1 MANTEETAFRNID
14 YNNITVPKPVPE
26 KINNVDVNQ
35 SLFND
40 IIIAGE
46 DNNLNVPAI
55 NTFTSVSRARDSI
68 YDMIDEMAQ
77 DATISAVLDI
87 YAADACE
94 PNDRG
99 QVVWVSAEDEKVGK
113 EVEHLLDAMRIDK
126 NAFGWVYSLIKY
138 GDLYLRL
145 FRESEFDDPIFS
157 KKSVDTREQLNENV
171 IVKAYSKNDRY
182 AEYMEMN
189 KNPAEVFE
197 LTRFG
202 KTVGYIKTH
211 LPKTNSDD
219 TTMGLLN
226 NYNYTYN
233 FNLSDVDIFA
243 ATEFVHA
250 CLEDNSSRTTEE
262 VTITSDD
269 EIATTYS
276 VKRGQSILYDAF
288 KTWREL
294 SLLENAVLLNR
305 ITKSAL
311 VRVVSVEVGD
321 MEKSD
326 VRTLL
331 QRIKQMIEQK
341 SAINIGKSITDYTNP
356 GAVENTI
363 YVPTHDSKGRITTQ
377 NIGGDVNVGD
387 LVDLDYWKNKLTGS
401 LSIPKQYLGD
411 TDDSTGFNGGTSLSL
426 ISSRYAKTVKRIQN
440 AFIQAITDAV
450 NLMLYDRGLMDYI
463 NKFAIKMQAP
473 TTQEEKDRKEN
484 LSNTV
489 STIQNI
495 MSLLDLIEDNTIK
508 LNIIK
513 SLLSDA
519 ISDTSVIQLIQDEI
533 DRLEAEQE
541 ESEEESGGD
550 EFGGSDEFGD
560 FGGGEG
566 GEEFDFGDFETGG
579 ESGGGEMDLGTPEST
594 GSAEFEAPEAPEE
607 GFEPNNGGSEILN
620 EENDLP
626 SFYDLGISYNEVR

>member
-1 MANTEETAFRNID
+1 MPDNENTAFSNID
-14 YNNITVPKPVPE
+14 YNNITVPKPLPD
-26 KINNVDVNQ
+26 KLNSIDTDGI
-35 SLFND
+35 LFDNIITASSEND
-40 IIIAGE
+40 
-46 DNNLNVPAI
+46 LNIPAI
-55 NTFTSVSRARDSI
+55 NSFNSVSRTRDNI
-68 YDMIDEMAQ
+68 YDMIDVMAQ

-94 PNDRG
+94 PNDQG
-99 QVVWVSAEDEKVGK
+99 QVVWVTAEDEKVGK

-145 FRESEFDDPIFS
+145 YRESEYDDPIFDT
-157 KKSVDTREQLNENV
+157 KKIDAREQLNENV

-211 LPKTNSDD
+211 LIKANPDD
-219 TTMGLLN
+219 TIGSAFSQF
-226 NYNYTYN
+226 NYMYN
-233 FNLSDVDIFA
+233 FDLNDVDIFA

-250 CLEDNSSRTTEE
+250 CLEDNSGRTTEE
-262 VTITSDD
+262 VTITSGNGDG
-269 EIATTYS
+269 EVSSTYS
-276 VKRGQSILYDAF
+276 VRRGQSLLYDAF

-294 SLLENAVLLNR
+294 TLLEDAVLLNR

-311 VRVVSVEVGD
+311 VRIVSVNVGD

-331 QRIKQMIEQK
+331 QRIKQMIETK
-341 SAINIGKSITDYTNP
+341 AAINVGKSITDYTNP
-356 GAVENTI
+356 SAVENTI
-363 YVPTHDSKGRITTQ
+363 YVPIHGETGTISTQ
-377 NIGGDVNVGD
+377 NLGGDVNVGD

-440 AFIQAITDAV
+440 AFIQAITDAI
-450 NLMLYDRGLMDYI
+450 NLMLYDRGLTNYI
-463 NKFAIKMQAP
+463 NKFTIKMQAP

-489 STIQNI
+489 NTIQNI
-495 MSLLDLIEDNTIK
+495 MGLLDLVEDPVLKLTI
-508 LNIIK
+508 LK

-519 ISDTSVIQLIQDEI
+519 LSDTTVIQSIQDQI
-533 DRLEAEQE
+533 DLIEAQK
-541 ESEEESGGD
+541 EEEEGGA
-550 EFGGSDEFGD
+550 EGEEEGFGD
-560 FGGGEG
+560 IFAEEGEG
-566 GEEFDFGDFETGG
+566 GSAEFSLNDEVPVSGG
-579 ESGGGEMDLGTPEST
+579 EDLGTPEEV
-594 GSAEFEAPEAPEE
+594 GAAEEAPEE
-607 GFEPNNGGSEILN
+607 GFETNNGGSEILN

-626 SFYDLGISYNEVR
+626 SFYDMGISYDEVR

>member
-1 MANTEETAFRNID
+1 MPDNEKSAFSNID
-14 YNNITVPKPVPE
+14 YNNVTVSKPLPD
-26 KINNVDVNQ
+26 KLNSIDTDGI
-35 SLFND
+35 LFDN
-40 IIIAGE
+40 IIAASSE
-46 DNNLNVPAI
+46 HDLNLPAI
-55 NTFTSVSRARDSI
+55 NSFNSVSRTRDNI
-68 YDMIDEMAQ
+68 YDMIDTMAQ
-77 DATISAVLDI
+77 DATISAILDI

-94 PNDRG
+94 PNDQG
-99 QVVWVSAEDEKVGK
+99 QIVWVTAEDERVAK

-145 FRESEFDDPIFS
+145 YRESEYNDPIFDV
-157 KKSVDTREQLNENV
+157 KKINAKEQLNENV

-211 LPKTNSDD
+211 IHKVDPDD
-219 TTMGLLN
+219 TLGTAFSQF
-226 NYNYTYN
+226 NYTYSFDLN
-233 FNLSDVDIFA
+233 DIDVFS

-250 CLEDNSSRTTEE
+250 CLEDNSGRTTEE
-262 VTITSDD
+262 VTITSGDD
-269 EIATTYS
+269 DVTSTYS
-276 VKRGQSILYDAF
+276 VRRGQSLLYDSF

-294 SLLENAVLLNR
+294 TLLEDAVLLNR

-311 VRVVSVEVGD
+311 VRIVSVNVGD

-331 QRIKQMIEQK
+331 QRIKQMIETK
-341 SAINIGKSITDYTNP
+341 AAINVGKSITDYTNP
-356 GAVENTI
+356 SAVENTI
-363 YVPTHDSKGRITTQ
+363 YVPVHGETGAISTQ
-377 NIGGDVNVGD
+377 NLGGDVNVGD

-440 AFIQAITDAV
+440 AFIQAITDAI
-450 NLMLYDRGLMDYI
+450 NLLLFDRGLTDYI
-463 NKFAIKMQAP
+463 NKFTIKMQQP

-484 LSNTV
+484 MANTIN
-489 STIQNI
+489 TIQTI
-495 MSLLDLIEDNTIK
+495 MGLLDLVEDPVLK
-508 LNIIK
+508 LTVLK

-519 ISDTSVIQLIQDEI
+519 ISDTTVIQAIQDQI
-533 DRLEAEQE
+533 DMIEASNE
-541 ESEEESGGD
+541 ENGETAEGEN
-550 EFGGSDEFGD
+550 GSDEFGD
-560 FGGGEG
+560 LGSGGEDLGGGGDFDLGDLGGGE
-566 GEEFDFGDFETGG
+566 ET
-579 ESGGGEMDLGTPEST
+579 DLGTPEST
-594 GSAEFEAPEAPEE
+594 GSAEFEVPEEPNE
-607 GFEPNNGGSEILN
+607 GFETNNGGSEVLN
-620 EENDLP
+620 EDNDLP
-626 SFYDLGISYNEVR
+626 SFYDMGISYNEVR

>member
-1 MANTEETAFRNID
+1 MPDNEKSAFSNID
-14 YNNITVPKPVPE
+14 YNNITVSKPLPD
-26 KINNVDVNQ
+26 KLNSIDTDGI
-35 SLFND
+35 LFDN
-40 IIIAGE
+40 IIAASSE
-46 DNNLNVPAI
+46 HDLNLPAI
-55 NTFTSVSRARDSI
+55 NSFNSVSRTRDNI
-68 YDMIDEMAQ
+68 YDMIDTMAQ
-77 DATISAVLDI
+77 DATISAILDI

-94 PNDRG
+94 PNDQG
-99 QVVWVSAEDEKVGK
+99 QVVWVTAEDERVGK

-145 FRESEFDDPIFS
+145 YRESEYNDPIFDV
-157 KKSVDTREQLNENV
+157 KKINAKEQLNENV

-211 LPKTNSDD
+211 IHKVDPDD
-219 TTMGLLN
+219 TLGAAFSQF
-226 NYNYTYN
+226 NYTYN
-233 FNLSDVDIFA
+233 FDLNDVDVFS

-250 CLEDNSSRTTEE
+250 CLEDNSGRTTEE

-269 EIATTYS
+269 DNITSTYS
-276 VKRGQSILYDAF
+276 VRRGQSLLYDSF

-294 SLLENAVLLNR
+294 TLLEDAVLLNR

-311 VRVVSVEVGD
+311 VRIVSVNVGD

-331 QRIKQMIEQK
+331 QRIKQMIETK
-341 SAINIGKSITDYTNP
+341 AAINVGKSITDYTNP
-356 GAVENTI
+356 SAVENTI
-363 YVPTHDSKGRITTQ
+363 YVPVHGETGAISTQ
-377 NIGGDVNVGD
+377 NLGGDVNVGD

-411 TDDSTGFNGGTSLSL
+411 TDDSTGFNGGTSLSI

-440 AFIQAITDAV
+440 AFIQAITDAI
-450 NLMLYDRGLMDYI
+450 NLLLFDRGLTDYI
-463 NKFAIKMQAP
+463 NKFTIKMQQP

-484 LSNTV
+484 MANTIN
-489 STIQNI
+489 TIQTI
-495 MSLLDLIEDNTIK
+495 MGLLDLVEDPVLK
-508 LNIIK
+508 LTVLK

-519 ISDTSVIQLIQDEI
+519 ISDTTVIQAIQDQI
-533 DRLEAEQE
+533 DLIEASNE
-541 ESEEESGGD
+541 ENGETAEGEN
-550 EFGGSDEFGD
+550 GSDEFGD
-560 FGGGEG
+560 FSGEDLGGGGDFDLGDLGGGGE
-566 GEEFDFGDFETGG
+566 T
-579 ESGGGEMDLGTPEST
+579 DLGTPEST
-594 GSAEFEAPEAPEE
+594 GSAEFEVPETPEE
-607 GFEPNNGGSEILN
+607 GFETNNGGSEILN
-620 EENDLP
+620 EDNDLP
-626 SFYDLGISYNEVR
+626 SFYDMGISYDEVR

>member
-1 MANTEETAFRNID
+1 MPDNEKSAFSNID
-14 YNNITVPKPVPE
+14 YNNITVSKPLPD
-26 KINNVDVNQ
+26 KLNSIDTDGI
-35 SLFND
+35 LFDN
-40 IIIAGE
+40 IIAASSE
-46 DNNLNVPAI
+46 HDLNVPAI
-55 NTFTSVSRARDSI
+55 NSFNSVSRTRDNI
-68 YDMIDEMAQ
+68 YDMIDTMAQ

-94 PNDRG
+94 PNDQG
-99 QVVWVSAEDEKVGK
+99 QVVWVTAEDERVSK

-145 FRESEFDDPIFS
+145 YRESEYNDPIFDT
-157 KKSVDTREQLNENV
+157 KKINAKEQLNENV

-211 LPKTNSDD
+211 IHKVDPDD
-219 TTMGLLN
+219 TLGAAFSQF
-226 NYNYTYN
+226 NYTYN
-233 FNLSDVDIFA
+233 FDLNDVDVFS

-250 CLEDNSSRTTEE
+250 CLEDNSGRTTEE
-262 VTITSDD
+262 VTITSGDD
-269 EIATTYS
+269 DVTSTYS
-276 VKRGQSILYDAF
+276 VRRGQSLLYDSF

-294 SLLENAVLLNR
+294 TLLEDAVLLNR

-311 VRVVSVEVGD
+311 VRIVSVNVGD

-331 QRIKQMIEQK
+331 QRIKQMIETK
-341 SAINIGKSITDYTNP
+341 AAINVGKSITDYTNP
-356 GAVENTI
+356 SAVENTI
-363 YVPTHDSKGRITTQ
+363 YVPVHGETGAISTQ
-377 NIGGDVNVGD
+377 NLGGDVNVGD

-440 AFIQAITDAV
+440 AFIQAITDAI
-450 NLMLYDRGLMDYI
+450 NLLLFDRGLTEYI
-463 NKFAIKMQAP
+463 NKFTIKMQQP

-484 LSNTV
+484 MANTIN
-489 STIQNI
+489 TIQTL
-495 MSLLDLIEDNTIK
+495 MGLLDLVEDPILKLTI
-508 LNIIK
+508 LK

-519 ISDTSVIQLIQDEI
+519 ISDTTVIQAIQDQI
-533 DRLEAEQE
+533 DMIEASNEENGETAEGELGEGGLEDLDFGGEG
-541 ESEEESGGD
+541 EESGSL
-550 EFGGSDEFGD
+550 GSF
-560 FGGGEG
+560 
-566 GEEFDFGDFETGG
+566 
-579 ESGGGEMDLGTPEST
+579 DLGTPEEEGATTAST
-594 GSAEFEAPEAPEE
+594 EFEAPEAPAE
-607 GFEPNNGGSEILN
+607 GFETRNGGSEILN
-620 EENDLP
+620 EDNDLP
-626 SFYDLGISYNEVR
+626 SFYDMGISYDEVR

>member
-1 MANTEETAFRNID
+1 MPDNENTAFSNID
-14 YNNITVPKPVPE
+14 YNNITVPKPLPD
-26 KINNVDVNQ
+26 KLNSIDTDGI
-35 SLFND
+35 LFDN
-40 IIIAGE
+40 IIAASSE
-46 DNNLNVPAI
+46 NDLNIPAI
-55 NTFTSVSRARDSI
+55 NSFNSVSRTRDNI
-68 YDMIDEMAQ
+68 YDMIDVMAQ

-94 PNDRG
+94 PNDQG
-99 QVVWVSAEDEKVGK
+99 QVVWVTAEDEKVGK

-145 FRESEFDDPIFS
+145 YRESEYDDPIFDT
-157 KKSVDTREQLNENV
+157 KKIDAREQLNENV

-211 LPKTNSDD
+211 LIKANPDD
-219 TTMGLLN
+219 TIGSAFSQF
-226 NYNYTYN
+226 NYMYN
-233 FNLSDVDIFA
+233 FDLNDVDIFA

-250 CLEDNSSRTTEE
+250 CLEDNSGRTTEE
-262 VTITSDD
+262 VTITSGNGDD
-269 EIATTYS
+269 EVSSTYS
-276 VKRGQSILYDAF
+276 VRRGQSLLYDAF

-294 SLLENAVLLNR
+294 TLLEDAVLLNR

-311 VRVVSVEVGD
+311 VRIVSVNVGD

-331 QRIKQMIEQK
+331 QRIKQMIETK
-341 SAINIGKSITDYTNP
+341 AAINVGKSITDYTNP
-356 GAVENTI
+356 SAVENTI
-363 YVPTHDSKGRITTQ
+363 YVPIHGETGTISTQ
-377 NIGGDVNVGD
+377 NLGGDVNVGD

-440 AFIQAITDAV
+440 AFIQAITDAI
-450 NLMLYDRGLMDYI
+450 NLMLYDRGLTNYI
-463 NKFAIKMQAP
+463 NKFTIKMQAP

-489 STIQNI
+489 NTIQNI
-495 MSLLDLIEDNTIK
+495 MGLLDLVEDPVLKLTI
-508 LNIIK
+508 LK

-519 ISDTSVIQLIQDEI
+519 LSDTTVIQSIQDQI
-533 DRLEAEQE
+533 DLIEAQKDE
-541 ESEEESGGD
+541 EEGGAEGEEDLGDIFSEEGE
-550 EFGGSDEFGD
+550 GGSAELNFGNEVPAY
-560 FGGGEG
+560 EG
-566 GEEFDFGDFETGG
+566 GEE
-579 ESGGGEMDLGTPEST
+579 DLGTPEEV
-594 GSAEFEAPEAPEE
+594 GAEETPEE
-607 GFEPNNGGSEILN
+607 GFETRNGGTEILN

-626 SFYDLGISYNEVR
+626 SFYDMGISYDEVR